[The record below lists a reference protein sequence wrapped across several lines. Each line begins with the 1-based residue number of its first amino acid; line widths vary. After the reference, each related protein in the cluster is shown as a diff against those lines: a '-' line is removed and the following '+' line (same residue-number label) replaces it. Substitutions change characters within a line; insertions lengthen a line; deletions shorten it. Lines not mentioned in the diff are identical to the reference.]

1 MKNEELIM
9 NNGEHSSFFIINSSL
24 TSFFILHY

>member
-24 TSFFILHY
+24 NKMDTTWI